1 MSNTPTTLNPGQ
13 AGRPL
18 KKIDLEKV
26 ESLASRG
33 LSQKQLAIA
42 LGINLKTL
50 QKHRKLDHEL
60 QSAID
65 RGQVQGLAD
74 VSNSLY
80 ENALGGNVT
89 AQIFFLKNRDPENW
103 RDRFEQKLDV
113 KAGFTHLHLAA
124 MKIITDSD
132 QNIIDP
138 EKRMDK

>member
-1 MSNTPTTLNPGQ
+1 MSKTPTALTPGQ

-18 KKIDLEKV
+18 EKINLEKV
-26 ESLASRG
+26 EDLASRG

-89 AQIFFLKNRDPENW
+89 AQIFFLKNRDPDNW
-103 RDRFEQKLDV
+103 RDRFENRIDV
-113 KAGFTHLHLAA
+113 KTDLASMHLEA
-124 MKIITDSD
+124 MRELVV
-132 QNIIDP
+132 IDMT
-138 EKRMDK
+138 K

>member
-1 MSNTPTTLNPGQ
+1 MSKTPTALTPGQ

-89 AQIFFLKNRDPENW
+89 AQIFFLKNRDPDNW
-103 RDRFEQKLDV
+103 RDRFENRIDV
-113 KAGFTHLHLAA
+113 KTDLASMHLEA
-124 MKIITDSD
+124 MRELVV
-132 QNIIDP
+132 IDMT
-138 EKRMDK
+138 K

>member
-1 MSNTPTTLNPGQ
+1 MSKTPTTLNPGQ

-89 AQIFFLKNRDPENW
+89 AQIFFLKNRDPDNW
-103 RDRFEQKLDV
+103 RDRFENRIDV
-113 KAGFTHLHLAA
+113 KTDLASMHLEA
-124 MKIITDSD
+124 MRELVV
-132 QNIIDP
+132 IDMT
-138 EKRMDK
+138 K